1 MRTYVISGAASG
13 IGAATRALLESRGDR
28 VIGVDLRGSD
38 IDADLASPAGR
49 RTAVEAVAALAP
61 DGVHGAVP
69 CAGIAGLTGVDAAQ
83 LVSVN
88 FFGAVELV
96 EGLKP
101 LLEKGAADD
110 GAAVVLLSSNSVTC
124 QPGWSADLAAACL
137 RRDEDAARSLAASAD
152 AVHAYPAS
160 KAALAY
166 WARREGVTEAW
177 ARRDIRINAVAPGL
191 IATPMTERLRA
202 DPQLGAFA
210 DAYPSA
216 LGRPGRPEEVA
227 ELIAFLLSPAAS
239 LLVGSLVFV
248 DGGTDA
254 LLHPMRPEG
263 MDVPKVV
270 LGAMDKVAG
279 AVTTLKALRRR

>member
-1 MRTYVISGAASG
+1 MRTYVVSGAASG
-13 IGAATRALLESRGDR
+13 IGAATRALLESRGER
-28 VIGVDLRGSD
+28 VIGIDLQGSD
-38 IDADLASPAGR
+38 IDADLATPEGR
-49 RTAVEAVAALAP
+49 RTAVAAVAELAP
-61 DGVHGAVP
+61 DGVQGVVP

-101 LLEKGAADD
+101 LLEKGAGD
-110 GAAVVLLSSNSVTC
+110 GGGAVVVLSSNSVTC
-124 QPGWSADLAAACL
+124 QPGWSADLVAACL
-137 RRDEDAARSLAASAD
+137 RRDEDEARTLAAGAD

-166 WARREGVTEAW
+166 WTRREGVTDAW
-177 ARRDIRINAVAPGL
+177 ARRGIRLNAIAPGL
-191 IATPMTERLRA
+191 IATPMTDRLRA

-239 LLVGSLVFV
+239 LIVGAIVFV

-254 LLHPMRPEG
+254 LLHPLKPEG